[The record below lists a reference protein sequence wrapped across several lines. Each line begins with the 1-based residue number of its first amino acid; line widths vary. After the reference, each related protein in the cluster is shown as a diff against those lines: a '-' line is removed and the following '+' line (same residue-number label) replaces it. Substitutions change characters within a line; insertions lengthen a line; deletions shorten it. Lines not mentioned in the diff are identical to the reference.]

1 MRDRGR
7 VERKI
12 QKAIGFI
19 LIAIIAVAVFG
30 FLVKGLWNWLMPV
43 LFGLHAITFW
53 QAVGLLVL
61 AKLLFGG
68 FRGGSGANKH
78 WRSRMKEKW
87 AQMTPEEREKFAHGM
102 QRHWGRECWT
112 RERKAEL

>member
-53 QAVGLLVL
+53 QAIGLLVL

-68 FRGGSGANKH
+68 FRGGPGANKH

-87 AQMTPEEREKFAHGM
+87 AQMTPEEREKLAHGM